1 LGFRYGEDSSPREHV
16 CLVLEV
22 QILQLLGPVGVKVWV
37 IVAIVQKAVDLWRR
51 EFARQRSGALWRL
64 KEMGQRGGLEK
75 EEEDGEDEEEVV
87 EEEAGRVSISQT
99 GTLPFPP
106 TFFAKR

>member
-1 LGFRYGEDSSPREHV
+1 MGFRYGEDSSPCEHV

-64 KEMGQRGGLEK
+64 KEIGQRGGLG
-75 EEEDGEDEEEVV
+75 EEETREDEEEVV